1 MDNDKAC
8 IYLDHN
14 AVIKKAGDID
24 GLFAESYIKAILKDN
39 VLVMQP
45 VDSVGSLDEKTIF
58 FNTFYDLQFLIFILS
73 YLQSRNVHGIALS
86 RIGEEYID
94 TKISDEQLREI
105 LGGDLDNSDFIKPA
119 KDFDNALDMIAYSPI
134 YNPERVISQNNEYQQ
149 SMKTAN
155 SLYKDIC
162 EKCSPELYTYIDAL
176 VSAYENDMLAV
187 IFKLAFKQGYI
198 AATAIE
204 ENVYV
209 KKADRS
215 LEDFEFEEIDDEV
228 F

>member
-1 MDNDKAC
+1 MDNGKAY

-14 AVIKKAGDID
+14 AVIKKSGDID
-24 GLFAESYIKAILKDN
+24 GLFAESYVKAILKDN

-45 VDSVGSLDEKTIF
+45 VDSVGTLDEKTIF
-58 FNTFYDLQFLIFILS
+58 FNTFYDPQFLIFILS
-73 YLQSRNVHGIALS
+73 YLQSRNVHGIALA

-94 TKISDEQLREI
+94 TKISDEQLRVI
-105 LGGDLDNSDFIKPA
+105 LGGDLDNSYFIKPK
-119 KDFDNALDMIAYSPI
+119 KDFDNALDMMAESPLF
-134 YNPERVISQNNEYQQ
+134 NPENAITQDKDYLK
-149 SMKTAN
+149 SMKTVN
-155 SLYKDIC
+155 GLYKDIC
-162 EKCSPELYTYIDAL
+162 EKCSAELYTYLDAL

-198 AATAIE
+198 AAAAIA

>member
-45 VDSVGSLDEKTIF
+45 VNSVGSLDEKTIF
-58 FNTFYDLQFLIFILS
+58 FNTFYDPQFLIFILS

-134 YNPERVISQNNEYQQ
+134 YNPERVIFQNNEYQQ

-155 SLYKDIC
+155 GLYKEIC
-162 EKCSPELYTYIDAL
+162 EKCSPELYTFIDAL